1 MNAPTWPGVLCGLEA
16 EAVIARQFLG
26 GVSVSGGRPARAEAG
41 AQELLAQ
48 GVSGLVSFGIA
59 GGLDPSLKTGDL
71 VIADQIILPGGDRL
85 KSDPDWVTS
94 LRKALPRAHAGAI
107 AGADK
112 IIARVD
118 DKADLFRSTQAL
130 SVDMESHIAARAA
143 SAAGKPFIALRVIAD
158 PADFALPDM
167 TAYGL
172 DEQGRPLIWPILWR
186 LALAPWTLPALIHTG
201 SVTNFALNELLRSG
215 GVGLLS
221 LGSFGSVNIGHGLL
235 DMA

>member
-1 MNAPTWPGVLCGLEA
+1 MQAPIWPGVLCGLEA

-26 GVSVSGGRPARAEAG
+26 HIAISGGRPAKAAIG
-41 AQELLAQ
+41 AQALLAQ

-59 GGLDPSLKTGDL
+59 GGLDPALKTGDL
-71 VIADQIILPGGDRL
+71 VIADQINVPGGERL
-85 KSDPDWVTS
+85 KSDADWVAS
-94 LRKALPRAHAGAI
+94 LRKALPRAHVGTI

-118 DKADLFRSTQAL
+118 DKADLFQSTGAL
-130 SVDMESHIAARAA
+130 AVDMESHIAARAA
-143 SAAGKPFIALRVIAD
+143 RAADKPFIALRVIAD

-172 DEQGRPLIWPILWR
+172 DENGRPMIWPILWR
-186 LALAPWTLPALIHTG
+186 LAFAPWTLPALIHTG
-201 SVTNFALNELLRSG
+201 SVTNLALSELLRCG

-221 LGSFGSVNIGHGLL
+221 LGGFGGMNVSHGLL